1 MFDDL
6 SEQHI
11 VSLILDSCPYGL
23 KNVYKYKYKYKSSC
37 ILHLIRLIPTN
48 TIIALIKS
56 NCASTTTK
64 HQYLIYPCTTILF
77 YPQVDCAINHYYH
90 DSEGAWGAFGCDGAW
105 PPGLIMNC
113 FRAKRINHE
122 FAAYMDWIVNN
133 NYGKI
138 QVKLF
143 TILLKPLPYLHFITI
158 ISDNN
163 KYFIEQIR
171 PRHPTH
177 TRPVWAAAALQ
188 AMEISH
194 MEGTSEKMD

>member
-37 ILHLIRLIPTN
+37 ILHMIRLIPTSHQHHYHPHKKKLCFN
-48 TIIALIKS
+48 HCTPTPHLS
-56 NCASTTTK
+56 MYNYSLLSTGGLC
-64 HQYLIYPCTTILF
+64 HQPLLPR
-77 YPQVDCAINHYYH
+77 QR
-90 DSEGAWGAFGCDGAW
+90 G
-105 PPGLIMNC
+105 GLGSFWMWRGLAARFDIG
-113 FRAKRINHE
+113 FRAKKINHE

-143 TILLKPLPYLHFITI
+143 TIPLKL
-158 ISDNN
+158 
-163 KYFIEQIR
+163 
-171 PRHPTH
+171 
-177 TRPVWAAAALQ
+177 
-188 AMEISH
+188 
-194 MEGTSEKMD
+194 